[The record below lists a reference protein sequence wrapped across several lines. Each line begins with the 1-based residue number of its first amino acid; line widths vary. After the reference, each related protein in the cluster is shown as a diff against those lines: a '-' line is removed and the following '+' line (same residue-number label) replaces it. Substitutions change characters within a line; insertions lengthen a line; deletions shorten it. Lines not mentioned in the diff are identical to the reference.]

1 MTEPVFLIGFAMLGS
16 TVVLVARAIAGA
28 IGGRGASRSALA
40 ELREQLE
47 QQAAALEDAQAS
59 LASQST
65 QVAELHER
73 LDFAERL
80 LAQGRDRTAL
90 GPGDQRG

>member
-1 MTEPVFLIGFAMLGS
+1 MTEPVFLIALAMAAS
-16 TVVLVARAIAGA
+16 TAVLVARAIAGA
-28 IGGRGASRSALA
+28 FSGRGASRAALA

-47 QQAAALEDAQAS
+47 QQAAALEDARAT

-80 LAQGRDRTAL
+80 LAQSRDRPAL
-90 GPGDQRG
+90 GPGDKRP

>member
-1 MTEPVFLIGFAMLGS
+1 MTEPVFLIALAMAAS
-16 TVVLVARAIAGA
+16 TAVLVARAIAGA
-28 IGGRGASRSALA
+28 IGGRGAARSEIAQ
-40 ELREQLE
+40 LREQVE
-47 QQAAALEDAQAS
+47 QQAAALEDTQSS

-65 QVAELHER
+65 QLSELHER

-90 GPGDQRG
+90 GPGDKRE